1 MKKVS
6 FICDTK
12 EKRIILEK
20 FMSKNNI
27 LWPDGSDPIKN
38 PISPYVKTV
47 DLGYRSKLKA
57 TECDSIKYIM
67 NNSDYIFDV
76 FDKTSI
82 KSLLNKREHK
92 LIKSEEDFV
101 KAIQMHLEE

>member
-38 PISPYVKTV
+38 PISPYVETV
-47 DLGYRSKLKA
+47 DLGYRGKLNA
-57 TECDSIKYIM
+57 TECDDIRYIM
-67 NNSDYIFDV
+67 CNLDYIFDV
-76 FDKTSI
+76 FNKASI
-82 KSLLNKREHK
+82 KSFLNKREHK

-101 KAIQMHLEE
+101 KAIQIHLEE